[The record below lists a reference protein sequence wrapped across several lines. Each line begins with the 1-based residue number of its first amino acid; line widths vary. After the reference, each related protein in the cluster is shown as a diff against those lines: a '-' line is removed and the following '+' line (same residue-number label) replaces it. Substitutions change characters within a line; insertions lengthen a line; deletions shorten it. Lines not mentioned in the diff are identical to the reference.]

1 MKRCFYCGDESRSD
15 YHPRC
20 SRELFGV
27 STPPLVDV
35 ELAKLHTLG
44 LAMVGHT
51 SLSGVQ
57 RKISVRLNADRATLQ
72 VAAEGGQY
80 LLKPQAQTYPF
91 LPENEYVSMRL
102 AQLTGVDV
110 APCGLVRLKDDSI
123 AYIVRRFD
131 RLQAGQKLHQEDF
144 CQLAEKSPKQKYEGS
159 AELCL
164 RLLQTYA
171 DEPLAEVLKLYRLLV
186 VGWWIGNGD
195 MHLKNLSL
203 LRDEDQVH
211 RLSPAYDLVCTRLL
225 IEGDQL
231 ALSVG
236 GKRDRLNKETWLQ
249 LAKYGGVPER
259 AAVRVLNTVAG
270 VADKAIKTIRESNLP
285 DEMQGQ
291 YAQLVETRA
300 TTLVG

>member
-1 MKRCFYCGDESRSD
+1 MNRCFHCGKESEGD

-27 STPPLVDV
+27 SPPPIVDV

-57 RKISVRLNADRATLQ
+57 RKISVRLNTDRATLQ

-80 LLKPQAQTYPF
+80 LLKPQANTYPF
-91 LPENEYVSMRL
+91 LPENEHVTMRL
-102 AQLTGVDV
+102 AELAGV
-110 APCGLVRLKDDSI
+110 AIAQCGLVRLKDDSI

-131 RLQAGQKLHQEDF
+131 RLPNGKKLHQEDF
-144 CQLAEKSPKQKYEGS
+144 CQLAEKSPKHKYEGS
-159 AELCL
+159 AELCIK
-164 RLLQTYA
+164 LLQTYA

-203 LRDEDQVH
+203 LRDEDHVL
-211 RLSPAYDLVCTRLL
+211 RLSPAYDLVSTRLI

-231 ALSVG
+231 ALPVG
-236 GKRDRLNKETWLQ
+236 GKRDRLRRETWLQ
-249 LAKYGGVPER
+249 LATYGNVPER
-259 AAVRVLNTVAG
+259 AAERVLNTVAEI
-270 VADKAIKTIRESNLP
+270 ADEAIKTIRESRLP
-285 DEMQGQ
+285 EDMRDQ
-291 YAQLVETRA
+291 YAELVETRA